1 MSYVAGSYRLA
12 TSLLNSI
19 YRPGNM
25 NQMIDTSVKLIIE
38 IIMNKDAVKWR
49 RVRFSNNKFKY
60 CIPWTTSS
68 VIIMK
73 RPYGSVDVY
82 ILKIRRRLRQ
92 IAKYELRES
101 ADNENDVVLLKELY
115 ETANHKNCERQI
127 SNIIKQIM

>member
-38 IIMNKDAVKWR
+38 IIMNKDAVMWR

-68 VIIMK
+68 VMK

-82 ILKIRRRLRQ
+82 ILKIRRRFRQ